1 MASEALHNWNSICY
15 TRISKEMLLKPPK
28 EKQNY
33 CVNTKKTLK
42 EIFKCLAP
50 EIITRDL
57 FPK

>member
-1 MASEALHNWNSICY
+1 
-15 TRISKEMLLKPPK
+15 MLLKPPK
-28 EKQNY
+28 KKQNY